1 MATAAQATK
10 LTTEIVGVSTDPT
23 AQAVRLSAEVLAISE
38 NATAQSTKL
47 FAEVSITPETAT
59 VQSTKLFTEVL
70 ATVLLTGPA
79 QAITLT
85 TESLGNTTPAV
96 QAESLLTETLANT
109 TPTIQAEA
117 LWVEVLTS
125 IQDAPI
131 IPVRFHEKVALLY
144 GAKQDNPGI
153 LQTLTGSHAIAGL
166 NLAFEDVIN
175 TAMHEFGEN
184 CLGRSAAVSIENL
197 TRTITFETL
206 FPTVDTASPLSE
218 SSLALTDW
226 FKTCGA
232 AVTLD
237 EEEGMLQFS
246 NETVDDSRLTVEVQ
260 QIPENAKDNGQNS
273 YKILDSFGIVG
284 LDLTAGKLGK
294 LNFSF
299 SGNPQ
304 LPSYRERLTPNFG
317 QQKLN
322 ILGPIKR
329 PNVLTAILTDL
340 DTESQSKFCFYRL
353 QTDSLFGFDLVQS
366 QLSTEEVFDRIPKP
380 TPLILVVLLGA
391 ENSVLAVTPEY
402 CIGRR
407 YSMKLQFGLQDYP
420 ITLEF
425 TELQMSDYKR
435 VTVDGLVGLA
445 IGFLNTGFTRLTFT
459 GSAGE

>member
-1 MATAAQATK
+1 MTAAQATNLSVEAVGSATPAVQATK
-10 LTTEIVGVSTDPT
+10 LGVESLTSP
-23 AQAVRLSAEVLAISE
+23 SAYTVQGVKLFTEVL
-38 NATAQSTKL
+38 
-47 FAEVSITPETAT
+47 ITPENAT

-96 QAESLLTETLANT
+96 QAESLLTETLAST
-109 TPTIQAEA
+109 TPAIQAEA
-117 LWVEVLTS
+117 LWVEVLAS
-125 IQDAPI
+125 VRDAPI

-144 GAKQDNPGI
+144 GAKQDNLGI

-166 NLAFEDVIN
+166 NLSFEDVIN
-175 TAMHEFGEN
+175 TTTHEFGEN
-184 CLGRSAAVSIENL
+184 CLGRSAAVSLENL

-218 SSLALTDW
+218 LSLALTDW
-226 FKTCGA
+226 FKACGA

-322 ILGPIKR
+322 VLGPIKQ
-329 PNVLTAILTDL
+329 PNVLTAVLTDL
-340 DTESQSKFCFYRL
+340 DSNTQSNFCFYKL
-353 QTDSLFGFDLVQS
+353 QTNSLFGFGLTQS
-366 QLSTEEVFDRIPKP
+366 QLSDAELFDRVPKP
-380 TPLILVVLLGA
+380 TPLALTVMLA
-391 ENSVLAVTPEY
+391 NENSVLAVTPEY
-402 CIGRR
+402 CISRR
-407 YSMKLQFGLQDYP
+407 YSMQLQFGLSDFP

-435 VTVDGLVGLA
+435 ITADGVVGLV
-445 IGFLNTGFTRLTFT
+445 IGFLNTGFTKLSFT
-459 GSAGE
+459 GPTA